1 MTADADFE
9 LVDSPEGFRF
19 AAAALAQG
27 RGPFAIDTERASA
40 FRYDDRAFLVQ
51 INRQDAGTFLIA
63 PEGHREA
70 VADILGPVL
79 NGEDWI
85 LHAASEDLAS
95 LALLNL
101 RPGYLFDTELAARFA
116 GFTRPNLG
124 AMVEHVTGVELE
136 KGHGRED
143 WSTTPL
149 PADWLE
155 YAALDVVY
163 LADLA
168 DALAQQLDADGMLG
182 FAEQEF
188 AHLIATRSVTPEP
201 KTWRDLKGLSS
212 VRSQAGLQVAKR
224 LWEIRDAEALEADA
238 SPGTILPNRAIVG
251 IAKALPSTLAELDAV
266 REFHPRGRKEA
277 HRWFGHVQDALDA
290 ERSTWPGMQG
300 RPANTPPTRGNWE
313 RHHPESWE
321 SLLAARKLVAETARE
336 LGISPELLLS
346 PAVLRQVVWEAAR
359 DTPRSS
365 TTGPVASRGTGF
377 AYQRLVGAGA
387 RPWQAEIVAPL
398 LAQAQREMAA
408 K

>member
-1 MTADADFE
+1 MGSDADFE
-9 LVDSPEGFRF
+9 LVDSPEGFLE
-19 AAAALAQG
+19 AAAALDQG
-27 RGPFAIDTERASA
+27 RGPFAVDTERASA

-63 PEGHREA
+63 PEGHRGA
-70 VADILGPVL
+70 VSDIFAPVL
-79 NGEDWI
+79 NGQDWI

-95 LALLNL
+95 LALLDL
-101 RPGYLFDTELAARFA
+101 RPGRLFDTELAARLA

-168 DALAQQLDADGMLG
+168 DALAQQLDADGMLR

-188 AHLIATRSVTPEP
+188 AHLIATRSAAPEP
-201 KTWRDLKGLSS
+201 KTWRDLKGLST
-212 VRSQAGLQVAKR
+212 VRTQAGLQIAKQ
-224 LWEIRDAEALEADA
+224 LWEIRDAEAVDTDT

-251 IAKALPSTLAELDAV
+251 IAKAQPSTLAQLDAV
-266 REFHPRGRKEA
+266 REYHPRSRGEA

-290 ERSTWPGMQG
+290 DRATWPEIQ
-300 RPANTPPTRGNWE
+300 RRAADTPPTRGNWE

-321 SLLAARKLVAETARE
+321 FLLAARELVADTAGE

-346 PAVLRQVVWEAAR
+346 PGVLRQVVWEAAR
-359 DTPRSS
+359 EAPAVRH
-365 TTGPVASRGTGF
+365 TGRVAERGTGV
-377 AYQRLVGAGA
+377 AYDRLLGAGA
-387 RPWQAEIVAPL
+387 RPWQAEITAPL
-398 LAQAQREMAA
+398 LTKAHRDLAEA
-408 K
+408 